1 MTRSEQLV
9 QLAGRDIELDCADY
23 QGLQR
28 LMQALYEQLLVRNSA
43 QIESLN
49 QQITVLIE
57 FIQARAERRRKI
69 ITAFGF
75 SLATPGAME
84 KLLIHCP
91 LPNRNTYLQRWTELE
106 NLVQQTKSLNERNG
120 KLLAMHNDI
129 LGQILGNTLASEVY
143 SPRYY

>member
-28 LMQALYEQLLVRNSA
+28 LMQGLYEQLLVRNSA
-43 QIESLN
+43 QIESIN
-49 QQITVLIE
+49 QQIMVLVE
-57 FIQARAERRRKI
+57 FIRTRAERRSKI
-69 ITAFGF
+69 LTAFGL
-75 SLATPGAME
+75 SPSIPGAME
-84 KLLIHCP
+84 KLLMHCP
-91 LPNRNTYLQRWTELE
+91 IPNRNTYLQRWTELE
-106 NLVQQTKSLNERNG
+106 KLIQHTKSLNERNG

-129 LGQILGNTLASEVY
+129 LNQILGGNAAAQVY

>member
-28 LMQALYEQLLVRNSA
+28 LMQGLYEQLLVRNSA
-43 QIESLN
+43 QIESIN
-49 QQITVLIE
+49 QQIMVLVE
-57 FIQARAERRRKI
+57 FIRTRAERRRKI
-69 ITAFGF
+69 LSAFGL
-75 SLATPGAME
+75 SPSVPGAME
-84 KLLIHCP
+84 KLLMHCP
-91 LPNRNTYLQRWTELE
+91 IPNRNTYLQRWSELE
-106 NLVQQTKSLNERNG
+106 KLIQLTKSLNERNG

-129 LGQILGNTLASEVY
+129 LNQILGGNAAAQVY

>member
-28 LMQALYEQLLVRNSA
+28 LMQGLYEQLLVRNSA
-43 QIESLN
+43 QIESIN
-49 QQITVLIE
+49 QQIMVLVE
-57 FIQARAERRRKI
+57 FIRARAERRRKI
-69 ITAFGF
+69 LSAFGL
-75 SLATPGAME
+75 SPSVPGAME
-84 KLLIHCP
+84 KLLMHCP
-91 LPNRNTYLQRWTELE
+91 IPNRNTYLQRWSELE
-106 NLVQQTKSLNERNG
+106 KLIQLTKSLNERNG

-129 LGQILGNTLASEVY
+129 LNQILGGNAAAQVY

>member
-28 LMQALYEQLLVRNSA
+28 LMQSLYEQLLVRNSA

-49 QQITVLIE
+49 QQISVLVE
-57 FIQARAERRRKI
+57 FIRARAERRRKI
-69 ITAFGF
+69 LNAFGLAP
-75 SLATPGAME
+75 SLSGAME

-91 LPNRNTYLQRWTELE
+91 LPNRNDYLRSWTQLE
-106 NLVQQTKSLNERNG
+106 NLIQQTKSLNERNG

-129 LGQILGNTLASEVY
+129 LSQLLGNGQAEQVY

>member
-49 QQITVLIE
+49 QQISVLVE
-57 FIQARAERRRKI
+57 FIRARAERRTKI
-69 ITAFGF
+69 LTAFGL
-75 SLATPGAME
+75 SPSTTGAME
-84 KLLIHCP
+84 SLLIHCP
-91 LPNRNTYLQRWTELE
+91 LPNRNTYLQCWRELE

-129 LGQILGNTLASEVY
+129 LGQIMGSAQTSPVY
-143 SPRYY
+143 SPHYY

>member
-1 MTRSEQLV
+1 MNRSEQLV

-28 LMQALYEQLLVRNSA
+28 LMQALYDQLLVRNSA

-49 QQITVLIE
+49 QQISVLVE
-57 FIQARAERRRKI
+57 FIRARAERRSKI
-69 ITAFGF
+69 LTAFGI
-75 SLATPGAME
+75 SPTTPGAME
-84 KLLIHCP
+84 KLLVHFSQ
-91 LPNRNTYLQRWTELE
+91 PNRTTYLHCWHELE
-106 NLVQQTKSLNERNG
+106 KLIQQTKSLNERNG

-129 LGQILGNTLASEVY
+129 LNQIMSGHSSAEVY

>member
-28 LMQALYEQLLVRNSA
+28 LMQGLYEQLLVRNSA
-43 QIESLN
+43 QIESFN
-49 QQITVLIE
+49 QQIMVQVE
-57 FIQARAERRRKI
+57 FIRTRAERRRKI
-69 ITAFGF
+69 LSAFGL
-75 SLATPGAME
+75 SPSVPGAME
-84 KLLIHCP
+84 KLLMHCP
-91 LPNRNTYLQRWTELE
+91 IPNCNTYLQRWTELE
-106 NLVQQTKSLNERNG
+106 KLIQHTKSLNERNG

-129 LGQILGNTLASEVY
+129 LNQILGGNAAAQVY

>member
-28 LMQALYEQLLVRNSA
+28 LMQGLYEQLLVRNSA
-43 QIESLN
+43 QIESIN
-49 QQITVLIE
+49 QQIMVLVE
-57 FIQARAERRRKI
+57 FIRARAERRRKI
-69 ITAFGF
+69 LSAFGL
-75 SLATPGAME
+75 SPSVPGAME
-84 KLLIHCP
+84 KLLMHCP
-91 LPNRNTYLQRWTELE
+91 IPNRNTYLQRWSELE
-106 NLVQQTKSLNERNG
+106 KLIQHTKSLNERNG

-129 LGQILGNTLASEVY
+129 LNHILGGNAAAQVY